1 MSVVADR
8 DGTEVISPGSLVEV
22 RDETWLVTSVENTDD
37 GPLYSVRGVTEFVE
51 GTTATF
57 YGSIDHVRALRPED
71 ARVVAD
77 TSPRYRSARLWL
89 ESTLRK
95 SPLPI
100 AHEGLTVA
108 PLMLADDLPYQRE
121 AVETALDSGRLRP
134 RLLIADAVGLGKTLE
149 IGMILS
155 ELIRRGR
162 GRRIL
167 IVCPRHVLEQ
177 MQHEMWSRFAIP
189 FVRLDSEGVQE
200 VKQKLPATRNPFS
213 YFEKVIVS
221 MDTLKQDRFVHD
233 LRRHRWDAVVIDESH
248 NVTNQ
253 ATQNNQLA
261 RVLAPNTDAL
271 ILASATPHNGSNTS
285 FAQLISLLEPTA
297 VTPEGEIVQDA
308 VPRLMVRRHRYSDSV
323 KDVVG
328 DKWAPRRDPD
338 LLLVSP
344 SPEEKAV
351 AAELAGTWTH
361 PPAGMSAPTSGSGA
375 KLFPW
380 TLAKAFLSSPVAL
393 RETIHARLA
402 SLAKRAGVEDVEE
415 IPHTSALAAERDA
428 LMRLDALNDACL
440 PDGSPRSGKYQRL
453 VELLRSKGV
462 AKNSPERVVV
472 FAERV
477 GTLGWL
483 RHHLIA
489 DLKLKDD
496 QVQVLHGGL
505 TDTEQQAVVES
516 FKQSSSPIRV
526 LVTGDVASE
535 GVNLHQQC
543 HELVHFDIPW
553 SLIRIEQ
560 RNGRIDRYGQRIPP
574 QITALLLNLED
585 VHGFKGDLRVLSKLL
600 EREREAHTA
609 LGDVAS
615 LMGKY
620 DGDLEEKE
628 LVAVLQGTKD
638 LDEALP
644 AVSSLDPG
652 DDPFLAALLA
662 GEHLRTDRGRTG
674 HRAATDDPARTGL
687 FRTDADFLVA
697 GLAEIYGEPGRPPA
711 NGGVSLQDER
721 DAGLISFVPGPDL
734 QQRLRFLP
742 QGYLKDRK
750 VLEKVR
756 LTPDRR
762 TAESRLR
769 AALDDDSGSSWPD
782 THYLGP
788 QHPVLDWVAD
798 RSLASLGRGE
808 IFAVAGSV
816 SDPVVILHG
825 SLVNRR
831 GQTIASRLI
840 GVVDH
845 QGELH
850 AMEHT
855 GPAAMFREIGLGPD
869 SIGTAVPDPDQYQHL
884 VRRAVGAARAHLDGG
899 LTDTAKQQAEQ
910 RTQDWIAQMDRWEE
924 SASQLRTGQSAL
936 FRTTKNVLS
945 TERDIAEEM
954 RPDRSF
960 VRPLLVVVPAPNR
973 K

>member
-1 MSVVADR
+1 MSIVEQR
-8 DGTEVISPGSLVEV
+8 DDAGVITPGSLVEV
-22 RDETWLVTSVENTDD
+22 RDETWLVTSIDVTDD
-37 GPLYSVRGVTEFVE
+37 GPLYTVRGVSEFVE
-51 GTTATF
+51 GTTASF
-57 YGSIDHVRALRPED
+57 YDSIDTIRALRPED
-71 ARVVAD
+71 TRVVAD

-121 AVETALDSGRLRP
+121 AVETALDAERLRP

-162 GRRIL
+162 GRRVL

-233 LRRHRWDAVVIDESH
+233 LRNHRWDAVVIDESH

-271 ILASATPHNGSNTS
+271 ILASATPHNGSSSS

-297 VTPEGEIVQDA
+297 VTPDGEIVEEA
-308 VPRLMVRRHRYSDSV
+308 VSRLMVRRHRYSDSV

-328 DKWAPRRDPD
+328 EKWAPRKEPD
-338 LLLVSP
+338 LVLVSP
-344 SPEEKAV
+344 SPEELAV
-351 AAELAGTWTH
+351 AEEIAGTWTH
-361 PPAGMSAPTSGSGA
+361 PPKGMSSPTSGSGA

-393 RETIHARLA
+393 RETVRSRLA
-402 SLAKRAGVEDVEE
+402 SLARKAGVDDVSA
-415 IPHTSALAAERDA
+415 IPHTSGLAAERDA
-428 LMRLDALNDACL
+428 LVRLDGLNDACL
-440 PDGSPRSGKYQRL
+440 PAGSPRSGKYRRL
-453 VELLRSKGV
+453 VDLLRDKGV
-462 AKNSPERVVV
+462 ARNSPERVVV

-483 RHHLIA
+483 REHLIE
-489 DLKLKDD
+489 DLGLKPD
-496 QVQVLHGGL
+496 QVDVLHGGL

-516 FKQSSSPIRV
+516 FKQGTSPIRV

-560 RNGRIDRYGQRIPP
+560 RNGRIDRYGQTVPP
-574 QITALLLNLED
+574 QITALLLNLEEI
-585 VHGFKGDLRVLSKLL
+585 HGFKGDLRVLARLL
-600 EREREAHTA
+600 EREREAHTV
-609 LGDVAS
+609 LGDAAS

-628 LVAVLQGTKD
+628 LVAVLQGAKALDDVLPEIQD
-638 LDEALP
+638 LEPD
-644 AVSSLDPG
+644 

-662 GEHLRTDRGRTG
+662 GDHLQPTNGRTG
-674 HRAATDDPARTGL
+674 HRAATDDPSRTGL
-687 FRTDADFLVA
+687 FGTDADFLIA
-697 GLAEIYGEPGRPPA
+697 GLTEIYGEPGRPPET
-711 NGGVSLQDER
+711 GGIALQDAR
-721 DAGLISFVPGPDL
+721 ADGLISFVPSPDL

-742 QGYLKDRK
+742 QSYLKDRR

-769 AALDDDSGSSWPD
+769 AALNDRTGTSWPD

-788 QHPVLDWVAD
+788 QHPVLDWIAD

-808 IFAVAGSV
+808 IFAVAGTV
-816 SDPVVILHG
+816 KEPWVILQG

-831 GQTIASRLI
+831 GQTIAAQLL
-840 GVVDH
+840 GVAEVD
-845 QGELH
+845 GTVH
-850 AMEHT
+850 AIPHSS
-855 GPAAMFREIGLGPD
+855 PAAMFQEIGLGPD
-869 SIGTAVPDPDQYQHL
+869 SVGIAVPEAEGYDALVTKAVEKARGHL
-884 VRRAVGAARAHLDGG
+884 EDELSETARADAERRA
-899 LTDTAKQQAEQ
+899 
-910 RTQDWIAQMDRWEE
+910 RTWIADMDRWEKAADE
-924 SASQLRTGQSAL
+924 RTGQSTL
-936 FRTTKNVLS
+936 FRTTKHVLEI
-945 TERDIAEEM
+945 ERELAEEM
-954 RPDRSF
+954 LPDRSF

>member
-1 MSVVADR
+1 MSIVERR
-8 DGTEVISPGSLVEV
+8 DSNDVISPGSLVEV
-22 RDETWLVTSVENTDD
+22 RDETWLVTSIDVTDD
-37 GPLYSVRGVTEFVE
+37 GPLFEVRGVSEFVE
-51 GTTATF
+51 GTTASF
-57 YGSIDHVRALRPED
+57 YGNIDEVVVRRPED
-71 ARVVAD
+71 TRVVTD
-77 TSPRYRSARLWL
+77 SSPRYRSARLWL
-89 ESTLRK
+89 EATLRK

-121 AVETALDSGRLRP
+121 AVETALDAERLRP

-233 LRRHRWDAVVIDESH
+233 LRHHRWDAVVIDESH

-271 ILASATPHNGSNTS
+271 ILASATPHNGNNAS

-297 VTPEGEIVQDA
+297 VTPEGEIVPEA
-308 VPRLMVRRHRYSDSV
+308 VPRLMMRRHRYSDSV

-328 DKWAPRRDPD
+328 EKWAPRKDPE

-344 SPEEKAV
+344 STEETAV
-351 AAELAGTWTH
+351 ADEIASTWTH
-361 PPAGMSAPTSGSGA
+361 PPKGMGSPTSGSGA

-393 RETIHARLA
+393 RETVRTRLA
-402 SLAKRAGVEDVEE
+402 SLARKAGVDDVAG
-415 IPHTSALAAERDA
+415 IPHSSSLAAERDA
-428 LMRLDALNDACL
+428 LLRLDALNDACL
-440 PDGSPRSGKYQRL
+440 PEGSPRSGKYKSL
-453 VELLRSKGV
+453 LDLLRKKGV
-462 AKNSPERVVV
+462 AKKSPERVVV

-483 RHHLIA
+483 REHLIE
-489 DLKLKDD
+489 DLGLNAD
-496 QVQVLHGGL
+496 QVDVLHGGL

-516 FKQSSSPIRV
+516 FKQSTSPLRV

-560 RNGRIDRYGQRIPP
+560 RNGRIDRYGQTIPP

-585 VHGFKGDLRVLSKLL
+585 VHGFKGDLRVLSRLL
-600 EREREAHTA
+600 EREREAHTV
-609 LGDVAS
+609 LGDAAS

-628 LVAVLQGTKD
+628 LVAVLQGAKD
-638 LDEALP
+638 LDAVLP
-644 AVSSLDPG
+644 EVQDLDPD

-662 GEHLRTDRGRTG
+662 GDHLKPGAGRTG
-674 HRAATDDPARTGL
+674 HRASTDDPSRTGL
-687 FRTDADFLVA
+687 FTTDADFLIA
-697 GLAEIYGEPGRPPA
+697 GLTEIYGEPGRPPE

-721 DAGLISFVPGPDL
+721 ADGLISFAPSPDL

-742 QGYLKDRK
+742 QSYLKDRR
-750 VLEKVR
+750 VLERVR

-769 AALDDDSGSSWPD
+769 AALNDRTGTSWPD

-788 QHPVLDWVAD
+788 QHPVLDWISD

-808 IFAVAGSV
+808 IFAVAGTV
-816 SDPVVILHG
+816 REPWVILQG

-831 GQTIASRLI
+831 GQTIASQLL
-840 GVVDH
+840 GVADVD
-845 QGELH
+845 GTLH
-850 AMEHT
+850 AIPHSS
-855 GPAAMFREIGLGPD
+855 PAALFGEIGLGPD
-869 SIGTAVPDPDQYQHL
+869 TIGVPVPESHEYDGLVARAVARARDHLEHDLAGTASADAE
-884 VRRAVGAARAHLDGG
+884 RRAA
-899 LTDTAKQQAEQ
+899 T
-910 RTQDWIAQMDRWEE
+910 WIADMDRWEKAAE
-924 SASQLRTGQSAL
+924 NRTGQSAL
-936 FRTTKNVLS
+936 FRTTKHVLEI
-945 TERDIAEEM
+945 ERDLAVEM
-954 RPDRSF
+954 LPDRSF